1 MSDDTTEQR
10 PAALVFGG
18 SRGIGAA
25 AAKRLAED
33 GFRVALTYAARAD
46 KAEDVVTA
54 IRRQGGEAFAIQADS
69 ADPAAIRSAVSQA
82 TERFGTISVVVV
94 NAGIF
99 KMATVDAVS
108 LEDLDQMIAIN
119 VRGVFLSIQA
129 AVPHMADGGR
139 VITIGSNVAI
149 RTGFR
154 GSSVY
159 QFTKAAV
166 AAMVK
171 GLALDLAPRRIT
183 VNNIQPGPT
192 NTDINAGAIE
202 MLSSMSPLKRVAD
215 PAEIAG
221 AVSYLARNES
231 GYMTGASLTI
241 DGGFVL

>member
-1 MSDDTTEQR
+1 MSNDTTEQR
-10 PAALVFGG
+10 PAALIFGG

-33 GFRVALTYAARAD
+33 GFRVALTYVAHAD

-54 IRRQGGEAFAIQADS
+54 IRSQGGEAFAIRADS

-82 TERFGTISVVVV
+82 TERFGTISAVVV

-99 KMATVDAVS
+99 KMATLDAVS
-108 LEDLDQMIAIN
+108 LEELDQMIAIN

-129 AVPHMADGGR
+129 TVPHMADGGR

-149 RTGFR
+149 RTGFP

-192 NTDINAGAIE
+192 NTDINAGSIQ

-221 AVSYLARNES
+221 AVSYLARSES

>member
-1 MSDDTTEQR
+1 
-10 PAALVFGG
+10 
-18 SRGIGAA
+18 
-25 AAKRLAED
+25 
-33 GFRVALTYAARAD
+33 
-46 KAEDVVTA
+46 
-54 IRRQGGEAFAIQADS
+54 
-69 ADPAAIRSAVSQA
+69 
-82 TERFGTISVVVV
+82 
-94 NAGIF
+94 
-99 KMATVDAVS
+99 
-108 LEDLDQMIAIN
+108 
-119 VRGVFLSIQA
+119 
-129 AVPHMADGGR
+129 
-139 VITIGSNVAI
+139 
-149 RTGFR
+149 
-154 GSSVY
+154 VY

-221 AVSYLARNES
+221 VVSYLARNES

>member
-1 MSDDTTEQR
+1 MSDDTTERR

-33 GFRVALTYAARAD
+33 GFRVALTYVARAD

-82 TERFGTISVVVV
+82 TERFGAISVVVV

-99 KMATVDAVS
+99 KMATIDAVS

-129 AVPHMADGGR
+129 TVPHMADGGR

-149 RTGFR
+149 RTGFP

-171 GLALDLAPRRIT
+171 GLALDLGPRRIT

-192 NTDINAGAIE
+192 NTDINSGAIE